1 MIDTVCLTLA
11 VRMHSPTDMMTLG
24 FSAACRHPTRF
35 CSHPARWRF
44 HPPKRPHLTWS
55 EAPDHSHWLSLTGSL
70 PRFMFGSNVYL
81 LSSDDELRT
90 CLEGISHYVS
100 SAAQVEFRLFKC
112 ELSYSGTMA
121 QSITLTLGM
130 YWEKRLSAAQRRFT
144 RACETLARVR
154 KLSRNTP
161 ALQFNIA
168 TSGGQQV
175 NLTK

>member
-100 SAAQVEFRLFKC
+100 SAAQVNFDC
-112 ELSYSGTMA
+112 
-121 QSITLTLGM
+121 
-130 YWEKRLSAAQRRFT
+130 LSANVT
-144 RACETLARVR
+144 RVDYCHDWKLTSNLVTQYLWACAECHFLGCVG
-154 KLSRNTP
+154 P
-161 ALQFNIA
+161 
-168 TSGGQQV
+168 
-175 NLTK
+175 